1 MSANIPKNSAQK
13 ARKKARRQAA
23 NTARKRSLTVTN
35 GLLATGTCCLIV
47 ASMLIM
53 YSKTKALT
61 FGMPGG
67 LFLCALGAGCVSATL
82 AASVPLAL
90 LSRWYAVK
98 ARAPATVFLLC
109 GIFPLVPGA
118 GIYYTA
124 YYFVSGQMA
133 LFSAKLAE
141 VIKVALALSV
151 GIAVVLSVP
160 LPHSHVY
167 GPKGEVEKAA
177 PFSHFRH

>member
-1 MSANIPKNSAQK
+1 MNILLSTLYASLGTLCFAVLFHVPQ
-13 ARKKARRQAA
+13 RHYIRCAA
-23 NTARKRSLTVTN
+23 VGGVGWLVY
-35 GLLATGTCCLIV
+35 LLA
-47 ASMLIM
+47 M
-53 YSKTKALT
+53 
-61 FGMPGG
+61 
-67 LFLCALGAGCVSATL
+67 ALGAGCVSATL

-167 GPKGEVEKAA
+167 GLKGEVEKAA

>member
-1 MSANIPKNSAQK
+1 MNILLSTLYASLGTLCFAVLFHVPQ
-13 ARKKARRQAA
+13 RHYIRCAA
-23 NTARKRSLTVTN
+23 VGGVGWLVY
-35 GLLATGTCCLIV
+35 LLA
-47 ASMLIM
+47 M
-53 YSKTKALT
+53 
-61 FGMPGG
+61 
-67 LFLCALGAGCVSATL
+67 ALGAGCVSATL

-167 GPKGEVEKAA
+167 GPNGEVEKAA

>member
-1 MSANIPKNSAQK
+1 MGKGTAVNILLSTLYASLGTLCFAVLFHVPQ
-13 ARKKARRQAA
+13 RHYIRCAA
-23 NTARKRSLTVTN
+23 VGGVGWLVY
-35 GLLATGTCCLIV
+35 LLA
-47 ASMLIM
+47 M
-53 YSKTKALT
+53 
-61 FGMPGG
+61 
-67 LFLCALGAGCVSATL
+67 ALGAGCVSATL

-90 LSRWYAVK
+90 LSRWYAVM

>member
-1 MSANIPKNSAQK
+1 MGKGTAVNILLSTLYASMGTLCFAVLFHVPQ
-13 ARKKARRQAA
+13 RHYIRCAA
-23 NTARKRSLTVTN
+23 VGGVGWLVY
-35 GLLATGTCCLIV
+35 LLA
-47 ASMLIM
+47 M
-53 YSKTKALT
+53 
-61 FGMPGG
+61 
-67 LFLCALGAGCVSATL
+67 ALGAGCVSATL

-98 ARAPATVFLLC
+98 AWAPATVFLLC

>member
-1 MSANIPKNSAQK
+1 MNILLSTLYASLGTLCFAVLFHVPQ
-13 ARKKARRQAA
+13 RHYIRCAA
-23 NTARKRSLTVTN
+23 VGGVGWLVY
-35 GLLATGTCCLIV
+35 LLA
-47 ASMLIM
+47 M
-53 YSKTKALT
+53 
-61 FGMPGG
+61 
-67 LFLCALGAGCVSATL
+67 ALGAGCVSATL

-160 LPHSHVY
+160 MPHSHVY

>member
-1 MSANIPKNSAQK
+1 MGKGTAVNILLSTLYASLGTLCFAVLFHVPQ
-13 ARKKARRQAA
+13 RHYIRCAA
-23 NTARKRSLTVTN
+23 VGGVGWLVY
-35 GLLATGTCCLIV
+35 LLA
-47 ASMLIM
+47 M
-53 YSKTKALT
+53 
-61 FGMPGG
+61 
-67 LFLCALGAGCVSATL
+67 ALGAGCVCATL

-118 GIYYTA
+118 GTYYTA

>member
-1 MSANIPKNSAQK
+1 MNILLSTLYASLGTLCFAVLFHVPQRHSI
-13 ARKKARRQAA
+13 RCAA
-23 NTARKRSLTVTN
+23 VGGVGWLVY
-35 GLLATGTCCLIV
+35 LLA
-47 ASMLIM
+47 M
-53 YSKTKALT
+53 
-61 FGMPGG
+61 
-67 LFLCALGAGCVSATL
+67 ALGAGCVSATL

>member
-1 MSANIPKNSAQK
+1 MNILLSTLYASLGTLCFAVLFHVPQ
-13 ARKKARRQAA
+13 RHYIRCAA
-23 NTARKRSLTVTN
+23 VGGVGWLVY
-35 GLLATGTCCLIV
+35 LLA
-47 ASMLIM
+47 M
-53 YSKTKALT
+53 
-61 FGMPGG
+61 
-67 LFLCALGAGCVSATL
+67 ALGAGCVSATL

-109 GIFPLVPGA
+109 GIPLVPGA

>member
-1 MSANIPKNSAQK
+1 MGKGTAVNILLSTLYASLGTLCFAVLFHVPQ
-13 ARKKARRQAA
+13 RHYIRCAA
-23 NTARKRSLTVTN
+23 VGGVGWLVY
-35 GLLATGTCCLIV
+35 LLA
-47 ASMLIM
+47 M
-53 YSKTKALT
+53 
-61 FGMPGG
+61 
-67 LFLCALGAGCVSATL
+67 ALGAGCVSATL

-124 YYFVSGQMA
+124 YYFVSRRMA

>member
-1 MSANIPKNSAQK
+1 MNILLSTLYASLGTLCFAVLFHVPQ
-13 ARKKARRQAA
+13 RHYIRCAA
-23 NTARKRSLTVTN
+23 VGGVGWLVY
-35 GLLATGTCCLIV
+35 LLAM
-47 ASMLIM
+47 AR
-53 YSKTKALT
+53 
-61 FGMPGG
+61 
-67 LFLCALGAGCVSATL
+67 GAGCVSATL

>member
-1 MSANIPKNSAQK
+1 MGKGTAVNILLSTLYASLGTLCFAVLFHVPQ
-13 ARKKARRQAA
+13 RHYIRCAA
-23 NTARKRSLTVTN
+23 VGGVGWLVY
-35 GLLATGTCCLIV
+35 LLA
-47 ASMLIM
+47 M
-53 YSKTKALT
+53 
-61 FGMPGG
+61 
-67 LFLCALGAGCVSATL
+67 ALGAGCVSATL

-141 VIKVALALSV
+141 VNKVALALSV

-167 GPKGEVEKAA
+167 GPKGEVKKAA

>member
-1 MSANIPKNSAQK
+1 MNILLSTLYASLGTLCFAVLFHVPQ
-13 ARKKARRQAA
+13 RHYIRCAA
-23 NTARKRSLTVTN
+23 VGGVGWLVY
-35 GLLATGTCCLIV
+35 LLA
-47 ASMLIM
+47 M
-53 YSKTKALT
+53 
-61 FGMPGG
+61 
-67 LFLCALGAGCVSATL
+67 ALGAGCVSATL

-151 GIAVVLSVP
+151 GIAVVLSHTLP
-160 LPHSHVY
+160 LSVLPNLPPSALVIS
-167 GPKGEVEKAA
+167 GQVRA
-177 PFSHFRH
+177 

>member
-1 MSANIPKNSAQK
+1 MNILLSTLYASLGTLCFAVLFHVPQ
-13 ARKKARRQAA
+13 RHYIRCAA
-23 NTARKRSLTVTN
+23 VGGVGWLVY
-35 GLLATGTCCLIV
+35 LLA
-47 ASMLIM
+47 M
-53 YSKTKALT
+53 
-61 FGMPGG
+61 
-67 LFLCALGAGCVSATL
+67 ALGAGCVSATL

-98 ARAPATVFLLC
+98 ARAPATVLLLC

>member
-1 MSANIPKNSAQK
+1 MGKGTAVNILLSTLYASLGTLCFAVLFHVPQ
-13 ARKKARRQAA
+13 RHYIRCAA
-23 NTARKRSLTVTN
+23 VGGVGWLVY
-35 GLLATGTCCLIV
+35 LLA
-47 ASMLIM
+47 M
-53 YSKTKALT
+53 
-61 FGMPGG
+61 
-67 LFLCALGAGCVSATL
+67 ALGAGCVSATL

-177 PFSHFRH
+177 PFSHFCH

>member
-1 MSANIPKNSAQK
+1 MNILLSTLYASLGTLCFAVLFHVPQ
-13 ARKKARRQAA
+13 RHYIRCAA
-23 NTARKRSLTVTN
+23 VGGVGWLVY
-35 GLLATGTCCLIV
+35 LLA
-47 ASMLIM
+47 M
-53 YSKTKALT
+53 
-61 FGMPGG
+61 
-67 LFLCALGAGCVSATL
+67 ALGAGCVSATL

-177 PFSHFRH
+177 PFSHFSH

>member
-1 MSANIPKNSAQK
+1 MNILLSTLYASLGTLCFAVLFHVPQ
-13 ARKKARRQAA
+13 RHYIRCAA
-23 NTARKRSLTVTN
+23 VGGVGWLVY
-35 GLLATGTCCLIV
+35 LLA
-47 ASMLIM
+47 M
-53 YSKTKALT
+53 
-61 FGMPGG
+61 
-67 LFLCALGAGCVSATL
+67 ALGAGCVSATL

-151 GIAVVLSVP
+151 GIAVVLRVP

>member
-1 MSANIPKNSAQK
+1 MNILLSTLYASLGTLCFAVLFHVPQ
-13 ARKKARRQAA
+13 RHYIRCAA
-23 NTARKRSLTVTN
+23 VGGVGWLVY
-35 GLLATGTCCLIV
+35 LLA
-47 ASMLIM
+47 M
-53 YSKTKALT
+53 
-61 FGMPGG
+61 
-67 LFLCALGAGCVSATL
+67 ALGAGCVSATL

-98 ARAPATVFLLC
+98 ARDPATVFLLC

>member
-1 MSANIPKNSAQK
+1 MNILLSTLYASLGTLCFAVLFHVPQ
-13 ARKKARRQAA
+13 RHYIRCAA
-23 NTARKRSLTVTN
+23 VGGVGWLVY
-35 GLLATGTCCLIV
+35 LLA
-47 ASMLIM
+47 M
-53 YSKTKALT
+53 
-61 FGMPGG
+61 
-67 LFLCALGAGCVSATL
+67 ALGAGCVSATL

-98 ARAPATVFLLC
+98 ARAPSTMFLLC

>member
-1 MSANIPKNSAQK
+1 MGKGTAVNILLSTLYASLGTLCFAVLFHVPQ
-13 ARKKARRQAA
+13 RHYIRCAA
-23 NTARKRSLTVTN
+23 VGGVGWLVY
-35 GLLATGTCCLIV
+35 LLA
-47 ASMLIM
+47 M
-53 YSKTKALT
+53 
-61 FGMPGG
+61 
-67 LFLCALGAGCVSATL
+67 ALGAGCVSATL
-82 AASVPLAL
+82 AASVSLAL

>member
-1 MSANIPKNSAQK
+1 MNILLSTLYASLGTLCFAVLFHVPQ
-13 ARKKARRQAA
+13 RHYIRCAA
-23 NTARKRSLTVTN
+23 VGGVGWLVY
-35 GLLATGTCCLIV
+35 LLA
-47 ASMLIM
+47 M
-53 YSKTKALT
+53 
-61 FGMPGG
+61 
-67 LFLCALGAGCVSATL
+67 ALGAGCVSATL

-160 LPHSHVY
+160 LPHSHLY

>member
-1 MSANIPKNSAQK
+1 MNILLSTLYASLGTLCFAVLFHVPQ
-13 ARKKARRQAA
+13 RHYIRCAA
-23 NTARKRSLTVTN
+23 VGGVGWLVY
-35 GLLATGTCCLIV
+35 LLA
-47 ASMLIM
+47 M
-53 YSKTKALT
+53 
-61 FGMPGG
+61 
-67 LFLCALGAGCVSATL
+67 ALGAGCVSATL

-177 PFSHFRH
+177 PFSHFLH

>member
-1 MSANIPKNSAQK
+1 MNILLSTLYASLGTLCFAVLFHVPQ
-13 ARKKARRQAA
+13 RHYIRCAA
-23 NTARKRSLTVTN
+23 VGGVGWLVY
-35 GLLATGTCCLIV
+35 LLA
-47 ASMLIM
+47 M
-53 YSKTKALT
+53 
-61 FGMPGG
+61 
-67 LFLCALGAGCVSATL
+67 ALGAGCVSATL

-90 LSRWYAVK
+90 ISRWYAVK

>member
-1 MSANIPKNSAQK
+1 MNILLSTLYASLGTLCFAVLFHVPQ
-13 ARKKARRQAA
+13 RHYIRCAA
-23 NTARKRSLTVTN
+23 VGGVGWLVY
-35 GLLATGTCCLIV
+35 LLA
-47 ASMLIM
+47 M
-53 YSKTKALT
+53 
-61 FGMPGG
+61 
-67 LFLCALGAGCVSATL
+67 ALGAGCVSATL

-98 ARAPATVFLLC
+98 AQAPATVFLLC

>member
-1 MSANIPKNSAQK
+1 MNILLSTLYASLGTLCFAVLFHVPQ
-13 ARKKARRQAA
+13 RHYIRCAA
-23 NTARKRSLTVTN
+23 VGGVGWLVY
-35 GLLATGTCCLIV
+35 LLA
-47 ASMLIM
+47 M
-53 YSKTKALT
+53 
-61 FGMPGG
+61 
-67 LFLCALGAGCVSATL
+67 ALGAGCVSATL

-133 LFSAKLAE
+133 LFSAQLAE
-141 VIKVALALSV
+141 VIMVALALSV

>member
-1 MSANIPKNSAQK
+1 MNILLSTLYASLGTLCFAVLFHVPQ
-13 ARKKARRQAA
+13 RHYIRCAA
-23 NTARKRSLTVTN
+23 VGGVGWLVY
-35 GLLATGTCCLIV
+35 LLA
-47 ASMLIM
+47 M
-53 YSKTKALT
+53 
-61 FGMPGG
+61 
-67 LFLCALGAGCVSATL
+67 ALGAGCVSATL

-98 ARAPATVFLLC
+98 ARAPATMFLLC

>member
-1 MSANIPKNSAQK
+1 MNILLSTLYASLGTLCFAVLFHVPQ
-13 ARKKARRQAA
+13 RHYIRCAA
-23 NTARKRSLTVTN
+23 VGGVGWLVY
-35 GLLATGTCCLIV
+35 LLA
-47 ASMLIM
+47 M
-53 YSKTKALT
+53 
-61 FGMPGG
+61 
-67 LFLCALGAGCVSATL
+67 ALGAGCVSATL

-109 GIFPLVPGA
+109 GIFLLVPGA

-177 PFSHFRH
+177 PLSHFRH

>member
-1 MSANIPKNSAQK
+1 MNILLSTLYASLGTLCFAVLFHVPQ
-13 ARKKARRQAA
+13 RHYIRCAA
-23 NTARKRSLTVTN
+23 VGGVGWLVY
-35 GLLATGTCCLIV
+35 LLAI
-47 ASMLIM
+47 
-53 YSKTKALT
+53 
-61 FGMPGG
+61 
-67 LFLCALGAGCVSATL
+67 ALGAGCVSATL

>member
-1 MSANIPKNSAQK
+1 MNILLSTLYASLGTLCFAVLFHVPQ
-13 ARKKARRQAA
+13 RHYIRCAA
-23 NTARKRSLTVTN
+23 VGGVGWLVY
-35 GLLATGTCCLIV
+35 LLA
-47 ASMLIM
+47 M
-53 YSKTKALT
+53 
-61 FGMPGG
+61 
-67 LFLCALGAGCVSATL
+67 ALGAGCVSATL

-167 GPKGEVEKAA
+167 GPTGEVEKAA

>member
-1 MSANIPKNSAQK
+1 MNILLSTLYASLGTLCFAVLFHVPQ
-13 ARKKARRQAA
+13 RHYIRCAA
-23 NTARKRSLTVTN
+23 VGGVGWLVY
-35 GLLATGTCCLIV
+35 LLA
-47 ASMLIM
+47 M
-53 YSKTKALT
+53 
-61 FGMPGG
+61 
-67 LFLCALGAGCVSATL
+67 ALGAGCVSATL

-160 LPHSHVY
+160 LPHSPVY

>member
-1 MSANIPKNSAQK
+1 MNILLSTLYASLGTLCFAVLFHVPQ
-13 ARKKARRQAA
+13 RHYIRCAA
-23 NTARKRSLTVTN
+23 VGGVGWLVY
-35 GLLATGTCCLIV
+35 LLA
-47 ASMLIM
+47 M
-53 YSKTKALT
+53 
-61 FGMPGG
+61 
-67 LFLCALGAGCVSATL
+67 ALGAGCVSATL

-167 GPKGEVEKAA
+167 DPKGEVEKAA

>member
-1 MSANIPKNSAQK
+1 MNILLSTLYASLGTLCFAVLFHVPQ
-13 ARKKARRQAA
+13 RHYIRCAA
-23 NTARKRSLTVTN
+23 VGGVGWLVY
-35 GLLATGTCCLIV
+35 LLA
-47 ASMLIM
+47 M
-53 YSKTKALT
+53 
-61 FGMPGG
+61 
-67 LFLCALGAGCVSATL
+67 ALGAGCVSATL

-141 VIKVALALSV
+141 VMKVALALSV

>member
-1 MSANIPKNSAQK
+1 MGKGTAVNILLSTLYATLGTLCFAVLFHVPQ
-13 ARKKARRQAA
+13 RHYIRCAA
-23 NTARKRSLTVTN
+23 VGGVGWLVY
-35 GLLATGTCCLIV
+35 LLA
-47 ASMLIM
+47 M
-53 YSKTKALT
+53 
-61 FGMPGG
+61 
-67 LFLCALGAGCVSATL
+67 ALGAGCVSATL
-82 AASVPLAL
+82 AASVPLAW

>member
-1 MSANIPKNSAQK
+1 MGKGTAVNILLSTLYASLGTLCFAVLFHVPQ
-13 ARKKARRQAA
+13 RHYIRCAA
-23 NTARKRSLTVTN
+23 VGGVGWLVY
-35 GLLATGTCCLIV
+35 LLA
-47 ASMLIM
+47 M
-53 YSKTKALT
+53 
-61 FGMPGG
+61 
-67 LFLCALGAGCVSATL
+67 ALGAGCVSATL

-109 GIFPLVPGA
+109 GIFPLVPGE

>member
-1 MSANIPKNSAQK
+1 MNILLSTLYASLGTLCFAVLFHVPQ
-13 ARKKARRQAA
+13 RHYIRCAA
-23 NTARKRSLTVTN
+23 VGGVGWLVY
-35 GLLATGTCCLIV
+35 LLA
-47 ASMLIM
+47 M
-53 YSKTKALT
+53 
-61 FGMPGG
+61 
-67 LFLCALGAGCVSATL
+67 ALGAGCVSATL

-151 GIAVVLSVP
+151 GSAVVLSVP

>member
-1 MSANIPKNSAQK
+1 MNILLSTLYASLGTLCFAVLFHVPQ
-13 ARKKARRQAA
+13 RHYIRCAA
-23 NTARKRSLTVTN
+23 VGGVGWLVY
-35 GLLATGTCCLIV
+35 LLA
-47 ASMLIM
+47 M
-53 YSKTKALT
+53 
-61 FGMPGG
+61 
-67 LFLCALGAGCVSATL
+67 ALGAGCVSATL

-133 LFSAKLAE
+133 LLSAKLAE

>member
-1 MSANIPKNSAQK
+1 MNILLSTLYASLGTLCFAVLFHVPQ
-13 ARKKARRQAA
+13 RHYIRCAA
-23 NTARKRSLTVTN
+23 V
-35 GLLATGTCCLIV
+35 GGVGWMVYLLA
-47 ASMLIM
+47 M
-53 YSKTKALT
+53 
-61 FGMPGG
+61 
-67 LFLCALGAGCVSATL
+67 ALGAGCVSATL

-167 GPKGEVEKAA
+167 GPK
-177 PFSHFRH
+177 

>member
-1 MSANIPKNSAQK
+1 MNILLSTLYASLGTLCFAVLFHVPQ
-13 ARKKARRQAA
+13 RHYIRCAA
-23 NTARKRSLTVTN
+23 VGGVGWLVY
-35 GLLATGTCCLIV
+35 LLA
-47 ASMLIM
+47 M
-53 YSKTKALT
+53 
-61 FGMPGG
+61 
-67 LFLCALGAGCVSATL
+67 ALGAGCVSATL

-177 PFSHFRH
+177 PFSHFRY